1 MEMKVYSQTLRA
13 DEGAKCAKCKGQ
25 IKKASEY
32 YRTIPSTSSGNR
44 LSICIECGDQLLAAD
59 KANEGSNDGQ

>member
-1 MEMKVYSQTLRA
+1 MEVKVFSQTLRT
-13 DEGAKCAKCKGQ
+13 DEDTECAKCWGQ

-59 KANEGSNDGQ
+59 KSNERG